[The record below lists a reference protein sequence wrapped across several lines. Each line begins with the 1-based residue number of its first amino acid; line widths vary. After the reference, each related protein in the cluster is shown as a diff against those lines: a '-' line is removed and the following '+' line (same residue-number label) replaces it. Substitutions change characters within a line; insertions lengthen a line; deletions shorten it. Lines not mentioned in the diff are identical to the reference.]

1 MGLLDW
7 FFGNEEPLRRAAGT
21 YTTPYDM
28 PPRQAA
34 GTVTAPY
41 NPPLRQA
48 AGTYTAP
55 YDVPQRRAAGTVTA
69 PYDRPMP
76 PSGQTAPAGQPAAA
90 PARGGFL
97 SGFLGPEGRD
107 MRQRLAIALEGMT
120 LNPNQG
126 LIETIRGDMEG
137 RKADANRNRTIEWLR
152 TLPGQ
157 NAQIAAQALEA
168 NSIDAST
175 AVQYALQKEE
185 TSVNL
190 TDDQREYAAAVA
202 QGYTGTLMEFMTDMK
217 RAGATSITTALP
229 DAEKAYDKG
238 MGEWAVKTYTTI
250 QDQAAAASDQI
261 GNLSYMESLMNDP
274 NFISGTG
281 TEAIISMRKLVEALG
296 GNPADVGSI
305 EAFRGATAQAVLGQ
319 MGGSLGA
326 GFSNAD
332 RSFVESMAANLDNSV
347 AGNRMII
354 EAQRKI
360 ARRKI
365 ELAQL
370 ADEYVARYGRLD
382 GNWPKVMR
390 AYGEAN
396 PLFGPPGSGGSD
408 LSENAQRYLTLPGS
422 N

>member
-7 FFGNEEPLRRAAGT
+7 LFGNEEPPRRAAGT
-21 YTTPYDM
+21 YTTPYDA

-34 GTVTAPY
+34 GTPTAPY

-55 YDVPQRRAAGTVTA
+55 YDVPPRRAAGTFTA
-69 PYDRPMP
+69 PYDVPV
-76 PSGQTAPAGQPAAA
+76 TAPSQPAAQ
-90 PARGGFL
+90 PAASPGRGGFL
-97 SGFLGPEGRD
+97 GGFFGPEGRD

-120 LNPNQG
+120 MNPNQA
-126 LIETIRGDMEG
+126 LIQSIQADMEG

-152 TLPGQ
+152 TMPGK

-168 NSIDAST
+168 GSIDASS

-185 TSVNL
+185 APAG

-202 QGYTGTLMEFMTDMK
+202 QGYRGTFMDYMTEMK
-217 RAGATSITTALP
+217 RAGATNVTTALP

-250 QDQAAAASDQI
+250 QDQAAAAADQI

-347 AGNRMII
+347 AGNRLII
-354 EAQRKI
+354 ETQRKVAQRKL
-360 ARRKI
+360 

-390 AYGEAN
+390 AFAEAN
-396 PLFGPPGSGGSD
+396 PLFGGSGGGGGS
-408 LSENAQRYLTLPGS
+408 LSSTAESYINGS
-422 N
+422 GG